1 MDKELG
7 LSRML
12 ISRMLNSL
20 MILLLL
26 LLVNFLLACATPGD
40 PRLQEQDSMLPKGL
54 ERTEINS
61 QNVKDALGRVPRR
74 YFVPQEYQDQA
85 QEDKALGIG
94 FGQTISQPFIVAL
107 MSQYAEVQKGSRVLE
122 IGTGSGYQAA
132 VLSEL
137 GADVYSVEIIPELSE
152 RARRTLYSLGYEDV
166 RLKIG
171 DGAAGWS
178 EHAPYDA
185 IIVTAASPS
194 IPEKLIEQL
203 SPRGRMLI
211 PVEEEGEK
219 NEQLLLISRN
229 GDSLTTKRLGAVR
242 FVPLEG
248 IIREAKGERVNYTE
262 PHLLQEALK
271 GGLDFE
277 NESSSNQTAIETS
290 IKKPE

>member
-1 MDKELG
+1 MGWKLIHQK
-7 LSRML
+7 LYSMMRM
-12 ISRMLNSL
+12 
-20 MILLLL
+20 L
-26 LLVNFLLACATPGD
+26 LLVLVMNCLVACVGSGAKT
-40 PRLQEQDSMLPKGL
+40 LQEQESMQPKGL
-54 ERTEINS
+54 ERTEISS

-85 QEDKALGIG
+85 QEDKALAIG

-137 GADVYSVEIIPELSE
+137 GADVYTVEIIPELSE
-152 RARRTLYSLGYEDV
+152 RARRTLYALGYEDV
-166 RLKIG
+166 RLKVG

-248 IIREAKGERVNYTE
+248 MIREAKGARVNYTE

-271 GGLDFE
+271 GGLDI
-277 NESSSNQTAIETS
+277 ESGGSSNQTSVKSEN
-290 IKKPE
+290 KKP